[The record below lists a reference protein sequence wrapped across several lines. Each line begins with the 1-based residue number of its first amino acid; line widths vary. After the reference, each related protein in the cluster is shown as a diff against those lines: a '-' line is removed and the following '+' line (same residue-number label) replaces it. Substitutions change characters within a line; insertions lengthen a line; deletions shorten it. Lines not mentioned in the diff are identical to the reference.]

1 MLRQAQQQTLLI
13 NSIKEMN
20 TQQTTLL
27 QKAIDYINRCEYAGR
42 TIDNLCST
50 NTYDAPVLAKLE
62 KAWAIVN
69 KYSK

>member
-1 MLRQAQQQTLLI
+1 MSTLLA
-13 NSIKEMN
+13 
-20 TQQTTLL
+20 
-27 QKAIDYINRCEYAGR
+27 KAIAYIERSEYAGR

-62 KAWAIVN
+62 KAWRIVK